1 MPTKL
6 CLKSDLR
13 PSIGQGIDS
22 TVAPVNVVTE
32 HIKKVTGICSEIDLL
47 IYIFLYQLLP
57 EPKSGLFFYI

>member
-32 HIKKVTGICSEIDLL
+32 HIKKVPGIRSEIDLL
-47 IYIFLYQLLP
+47 TYLDKNYCQNPNQDHF
-57 EPKSGLFFYI
+57 STF